1 MTKFLYYNVTCAC
14 VCVCVCVCVCAW
26 ASEAFEKGGDLNSE
40 VNPTTNVYGTKKIK
54 IASAGEL
61 MPLQRGLGACLPG
74 KFGFL
79 HCF

>member
-1 MTKFLYYNVTCAC
+1 MSYTHKEHR
-14 VCVCVCVCVCAW
+14 W

-40 VNPTTNVYGTKKIK
+40 VNPTTNVYGTKMIK
-54 IASAGEL
+54 IARAGEL

-79 HCF
+79 H